1 MVQSLKWIYMRH
13 LLLVS
18 VSLCLFGYGLWGLV
32 MDTTT
37 PLDGPTRAQ
46 TAPLP
51 AASHPSVVP
60 RLAPPLP
67 AATADDKSTNTMRL
81 LYIALIIASMLM
93 MITSTVNLY
102 MRSVRYVR
110 HDIESLVRMFRD
122 IHDGHIRVD
131 YPMLLREFSGVFRY
145 LRSSGTQMMEEKRH
159 FKEMGLIDHLS
170 QLNNRRH
177 FEKRLEDLYSN
188 SKLNGPSS
196 VLIIDVD
203 HFKRVND
210 EHGHDVGDALI
221 VGFAEAMRKVV
232 RKTDI
237 LARLGGDE
245 FCVIYTYTG
254 LDKARD
260 LVDRLR
266 RDLPRHIPL
275 PKGIVHALRWT
286 GGLSAM
292 HNGDKKFDDVLWRAD
307 QALLEAKENG
317 RNNTRVYPNPKQ
329 VGKKRLQQVS

>member
-1 MVQSLKWIYMRH
+1 MVQSLKWIYLRH
-13 LLLVS
+13 LLVVC
-18 VSLCLFGYGLWGLV
+18 VSLCLLGYGVWGLAV
-32 MDTTT
+32 DALTQ
-37 PLDGPTRAQ
+37 PDGPISSHIAS
-46 TAPLP
+46 P
-51 AASHPSVVP
+51 AVVP
-60 RLAPPLP
+60 DSMAAPSSP
-67 AATADDKSTNTMRL
+67 AATAVDKTSGTMRL

-93 MITSTVNLY
+93 IITSTSSLY
-102 MRSVRYVR
+102 VRSVHYVR
-110 HDIESLVRMFRD
+110 HDIDSLVRMFHD

-131 YPMLLREFSGVFRY
+131 YPMLLREFSGIFRF
-145 LRSSGTQMMEEKRH
+145 LRSSGTQMMEEKRQ

-177 FEKRLEDLYSN
+177 FEKRLEDLFN
-188 SKLNGPSS
+188 NAKLNGPSS

-221 VGFAEAMRKVV
+221 VGFADAMRKVV

-245 FCVIYTYTG
+245 FCIIYTYTG
-254 LDKARD
+254 LDKARE
-260 LVDRLR
+260 LVERLR
-266 RDLPRHIPL
+266 RELPRHIQL
-275 PKGIVHALRWT
+275 PKGLVHTLRWT

-292 HNGDKKFDDVLWRAD
+292 HNGDKKFDAVLWRAD

-317 RNNTRVYPNPKQ
+317 RNNTRVYPNPRPLA
-329 VGKKRLQQVS
+329 KKRLQYVN

>member
-1 MVQSLKWIYMRH
+1 MVQSLKWIYLRH

-18 VSLCLFGYGLWGLV
+18 VSLCLFGYGVWGLV
-32 MDTTT
+32 LGTLDQ
-37 PLDGPTRAQ
+37 PDGPTS
-46 TAPLP
+46 TSSSVMPVP
-51 AASHPSVVP
+51 APSVPVV
-60 RLAPPLP
+60 LA
-67 AATADDKSTNTMRL
+67 ADKTTDTTRL

-102 MRSVRYVR
+102 VRSVRYVR
-110 HDIESLVRMFRD
+110 HDIESLVRMFHD

-131 YPMLLREFSGVFRY
+131 YPMLLREFSGIFRF
-145 LRSSGTQMMEEKRH
+145 LRSSGTEMMEEKRQ

-177 FEKRLEDLYSN
+177 FEKRLEDLYN
-188 SKLNGPSS
+188 NAKINGPSS

-221 VGFAEAMRKVV
+221 VGFADAMRKIV

-260 LVDRLR
+260 LVERLR
-266 RDLPRHIPL
+266 RDLPRHIQL
-275 PKGIVHALRWT
+275 PKGIVHSLRWT

-292 HNGDKKFDDVLWRAD
+292 HSGDKKFDAVLWRAD

-317 RNNTRVYPNPKQ
+317 RNNTRVYPIPRP
-329 VGKKRLQQVS
+329 VAKKRLQHTN